1 MRDVALEQPIDVEQL
16 NPSALRWQV
25 KMIFPLCRSIQILQS
40 AIAWSL
46 ACFSVLKSY
55 LLFMRWIFS
64 TGSGKVV
71 EKTIPSACQRLVP
84 SAGAAAA

>member
-46 ACFSVLKSY
+46 ACFSV
-55 LLFMRWIFS
+55 
-64 TGSGKVV
+64 
-71 EKTIPSACQRLVP
+71 
-84 SAGAAAA
+84 